1 MVRASILGYV
11 CIRGMRGLIQPDT
24 SKDPILWNKFLF
36 LGSGWGLL
44 SFLWSLSPS
53 TSRSTFLDFFLYC
66 VLYDLINQS
75 YFSKHLIKRI
85 CQFLVIIAVLV
96 SLDGLFQKFYRY
108 PAYLPY
114 LTEYAQEFDPFT
126 LEMMKN
132 RVADLSGRIFSHF
145 LLPSHLAGYLILII
159 PVNWAL
165 IRLTPTLWKRIGW
178 ILALGVNFIGLFLT
192 KSYGAWLSLL
202 FALTLTLSYSFLG
215 SPAGSFLNLKKE
227 SFLPLFKPTGID
239 KKGIL
244 KKAVNLMVFC
254 LGIFM
259 VLTLIGYSRGIYLWD
274 LNDPRHPAYL
284 RLLNWKSALSI
295 LMDYPWT
302 GAGLGTFKIIYPQYM
317 LPGANEANFVHN
329 SYLQIGSELGLPGL
343 LAICYAAGVWILRG
357 LTRLTALGDGD
368 NRILVQGLFLAG
380 LCFCFHNLMDYDLY
394 VPSLGLMGFML
405 LGLGGNRS
413 VGGWGCRRME
423 VWEGGRMGGSS
434 TDLHPP
440 IPPHSHPPI
449 LPPSHT
455 SIPLY
460 ILHLSLVGLSL
471 YLFTVN
477 TQLYLTR
484 GYLQQI
490 KESWEQKDL
499 GKAYETA
506 QKALFYNPKSPSL
519 QEISGVL
526 LLELKRPEEATQAFQ
541 KAIELDPRV
550 PRFHAYLAEAYL
562 LKGDL
567 AGAYVE
573 TKRAVELFPL
583 RISYQKKLEEVTA
596 LLEKY
601 SIRN

>member
-1 MVRASILGYV
+1 MVRASILGYL

-24 SKDPILWNKFLF
+24 SKDPILWNRFLF
-36 LGSGWGLL
+36 LGLGWGLL
-44 SFLWSLSPS
+44 SLLWSLSPS
-53 TSRSTFLDFFLYC
+53 TSRSTFLDFFIYF
-66 VLYDLINQS
+66 VLYDLISQS
-75 YFSKHLIKRI
+75 YFSKHVIKRV

-165 IRLTPTLWKRIGW
+165 IRLASTLWKRIGW
-178 ILALGVNFIGLFLT
+178 TLALGVNFIGLFLT

-202 FALTLTLSYSFLG
+202 FALTLTLSYPFLG
-215 SPAGSFLNLKKE
+215 SLPGSFLNLKKE
-227 SFLPLFKPTGID
+227 SFLPPFKLTGIS
-239 KKGIL
+239 KKWIL
-244 KKAVNLMVFC
+244 KKAVNLTVFC
-254 LGIFM
+254 MGIFM
-259 VLTLIGYSRGIYLWD
+259 VLTLIGYSRGIYLWN

-295 LMDYPWT
+295 LIDYPWT
-302 GAGLGTFKIIYPQYM
+302 GTGLGTFKIIYPQYM

-357 LTRLTALGDGD
+357 LTRLTTLGDRDG
-368 NRILVQGLFLAG
+368 RILVHGLFLAG
-380 LCFCFHNLMDYDLY
+380 LCFCLHNLVDYDLY
-394 VPSLGLMGFML
+394 VPSLGLIGFML
-405 LGLGGNRS
+405 LGLGGNRG
-413 VGGWGCRRME
+413 V
-423 VWEGGRMGGSS
+423 
-434 TDLHPP
+434 
-440 IPPHSHPPI
+440 
-449 LPPSHT
+449 HT
-455 SIPLY
+455 PIPLY
-460 ILHLSLVGLSL
+460 IPHLFLISLSL
-471 YLFTVN
+471 YLFAVN
-477 TQLYLTR
+477 AQLYLTH
-484 GYLQQI
+484 GYIQQI
-490 KESWEQKDL
+490 KESWEQRDL
-499 GKAYETA
+499 EKAYETA
-506 QKALFYNPKSPSL
+506 QKALLYDPKSPLL
-519 QEISGVL
+519 QEISGML

-583 RISYQKKLEEVTA
+583 RISYQKKLEEVTS

-601 SIRN
+601 SVRN

>member
-11 CIRGMRGLIQPDT
+11 CIRGMRGLVQPDT
-24 SKDPILWNKFLF
+24 SKDPIPWNKFLF
-36 LGSGWGLL
+36 LGLGWGFL
-44 SFLWSLSPS
+44 SLLWSLSPS
-53 TSRSTFLDFFLYC
+53 TSRSTFLDFFLYF

-75 YFSKHLIKRI
+75 YFSKRVIKRI

-202 FALTLTLSYSFLG
+202 FALALTLSYPFLG
-215 SPAGSFLNLKKE
+215 SPVGSFLNLKKG
-227 SFLPLFKPTGID
+227 SFPPLLKPTGID
-239 KKGIL
+239 KKWIL

-295 LMDYPWT
+295 LIDYPWT
-302 GAGLGTFKIIYPQYM
+302 GTGLGTFKIIYPQYM

-343 LAICYAAGVWILRG
+343 LAICYAAGVWIFRG
-357 LTRLTALGDGD
+357 LSRLTALSDRD

-394 VPSLGLMGFML
+394 VPSLGLIGFML
-405 LGLGGNRS
+405 LGLGGNIS
-413 VGGWGCRRME
+413 MGVCGSGSMG
-423 VWEGGRMGGSS
+423 VWEYGSS
-434 TDLHPP
+434 HSHTPT
-440 IPPHSHPPI
+440 PPHSH
-449 LPPSHT
+449 T
-455 SIPLY
+455 STLLY

-471 YLFTVN
+471 YLFAVN
-477 TQLYLTR
+477 TQLYLTQ

-490 KESWEQKDL
+490 KESWEQRDL

-506 QKALFYNPKSPSL
+506 QKALVYNPKSPLL

-526 LLELKRPEEATQAFQ
+526 LLELKRPEEATRAFQ

-550 PRFHAYLAEAYL
+550 PRFHAYLAEACL

-567 AGAYVE
+567 AGAYIE
-573 TKRAVELFPL
+573 AKRAVELFPL